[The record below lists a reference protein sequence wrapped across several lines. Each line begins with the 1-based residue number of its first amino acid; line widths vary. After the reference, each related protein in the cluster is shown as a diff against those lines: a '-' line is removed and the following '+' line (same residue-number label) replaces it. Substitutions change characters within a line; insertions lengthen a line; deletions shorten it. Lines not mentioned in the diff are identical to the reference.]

1 MIRVSARTTRAA
13 RLLSVAAVLL
23 AGSLGGLSP
32 PVVTA
37 ATPGLPFT
45 EDFTDD
51 TLSDSS
57 LTDANWSTEEQA
69 LMVSW
74 RQARYGAFGPGSTG
88 SNVTD
93 DADDTQSVALGDVD
107 GDGDLDLVV
116 GNYNEPNRLYL
127 NNGTAD
133 PFGGVTGSDVGA
145 DAHNTASVALGD
157 VDGDGD
163 LDLVA
168 GNRNEANRLYLNN
181 GTAAP
186 FMGVTS
192 TDVGADTHATTSL
205 ALGDLDGDGDLDLVA
220 GNDGQPNRL
229 YLNNGTAEPFAGVM
243 GSSIS
248 SDTHD
253 TCAVALGDLDGD
265 GDLDLAAGNDGQ
277 ANRVYLNDGSSDPF
291 GAASGSNIIPDNHA
305 TYSLAL
311 GDVDGDGDLDVVAGN
326 NGRNRLYLNEGT
338 ADPLT
343 WDGGYAIDPD
353 AHNTRSVALGDVDG
367 DGDLDLVAGDY
378 AQANRLY
385 LNNGTLEPFE
395 DVTGSDVS
403 SDTRTTYSVALGDVD
418 RDGDL
423 DLVAGD
429 YNPANRLYLNGG
441 SANPFSGVL
450 GSDVTLD
457 AHSTNSV
464 ALGDVDG
471 DGDLD
476 LVAGNRDAPSRLY
489 LNNGTVDPFDG
500 VSGSDVVSD
509 TYTTAS
515 VALGDIDGD
524 GDLDLVAGNGP
535 DQVNRLYLN
544 DGTAA
549 PFSGV
554 SGSDISADAQNTRSV
569 ALGDVDGDGD
579 LDLVAGNY
587 GVPNRLYLNNG
598 TADPFNGVSGSDV
611 TADTG
616 NTVSVVLG
624 DVDGDGDL
632 DLVAGNDGEVNRLYL
647 NNGTADP
654 FYGVSGSD
662 VTTDSS
668 DTYSLALGD
677 VDRDGDLDLVAGNY
691 YAANRLYLNNGT
703 DEPFDGV
710 TGSDVSTDF
719 DYTFSV
725 ALGDVDRD
733 GDLDLVAG
741 NVNQTNKL
749 YLNDGT
755 AAPFGVG
762 SGRDL
767 TGDTQYTYSVK
778 LRDVDRDGCL
788 DLVVGNFWSQQNR
801 LYLNDG
807 APSPTTGWAAS
818 DATPEDSHGS
828 AVAFGDM
835 DGDGNL
841 DLVAGNHYVANRLY
855 LNNGTARPLHGVSG
869 SDVGTDTDY
878 TASVAL
884 GDVDRD
890 GDLDVVAGNRGE
902 RNRLY
907 LNNGTDE
914 PFEGVSGTDISADT
928 QSTASV
934 ALGDVD
940 GDGDLDLVAGNDG
953 KVNRLYLNNGTSEP
967 FDGVSGSDVTADA
980 DDTYSVVLGD
990 VDGDGDL
997 DLVAGNGGQPNRLYL
1012 NNGTSD
1018 PFNGVSGSD
1027 VSADTDT
1034 TRSVALGDLDG
1045 DGDLDLVAGNSLNQR
1060 NRLYLNN
1067 GSADPFGGVAGSDV
1081 GVCYDTTTSVA
1092 LGDVDWDGDLDL
1104 VVGNWSTYQPNRL
1117 YLNNG
1122 TADPFDG
1129 VHGTQVTAD
1138 VDDTASI
1145 ALADVDGDGHLDL
1158 LAGNSL
1164 QASRLCQ
1171 RLLYDTG
1178 RGGAGSLRVDAE
1190 ADNIDRAMLTPDS
1203 SLPANTQA
1211 SYWLSNNGG
1220 ARWYIVQPGVMFGFP
1235 TTGTDLRWRAELRSL
1250 SPASTPR
1257 VDQLVI
1263 ADRCA
1268 VYLPLVLR

>member
-632 DLVAGNDGEVNRLYL
+632 DLVAGN
-647 NNGTADP
+647 
-654 FYGVSGSD
+654 
-662 VTTDSS
+662 
-668 DTYSLALGD
+668 
-677 VDRDGDLDLVAGNY
+677 
-691 YAANRLYLNNGT
+691 
-703 DEPFDGV
+703 
-710 TGSDVSTDF
+710 
-719 DYTFSV
+719 
-725 ALGDVDRD
+725 
-733 GDLDLVAG
+733 
-741 NVNQTNKL
+741 VNQTNKL